1 MVLGLLAVAYELM
14 ALWRLLTAGQRVTR
28 EHSDKIFGRI
38 QFVSVAHTVL
48 ALCAL
53 AGAVVMLCTNPFSN
67 RNLLLLCGA
76 FLWAVCGAAMFLL
89 RGNLRMEECPAEQ

>member
-1 MVLGLLAVAYELM
+1 MKHPVRDRIVMLLC
-14 ALWRLLTAGQRVTR
+14 
-28 EHSDKIFGRI
+28 
-38 QFVSVAHTVL
+38 